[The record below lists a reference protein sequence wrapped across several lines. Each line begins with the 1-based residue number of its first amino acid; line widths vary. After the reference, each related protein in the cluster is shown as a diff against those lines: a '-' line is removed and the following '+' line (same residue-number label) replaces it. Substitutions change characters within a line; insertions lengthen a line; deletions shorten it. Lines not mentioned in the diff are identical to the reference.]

1 MHNWFECKVTYE
13 KMMENGMQT
22 KVTEPYLVDALSFTE
37 AEARIIEEIQPYI
50 TGDFTVADIKRAK
63 ISELFFNEAG
73 DRFFKFKVY
82 FITLDEKS
90 GAEKKTA
97 VNMLAQACT
106 LKEAI
111 AVLEEGMKS
120 TMADYSI
127 GSVAETMLM
136 DVFPFAVDDKKEA
149 R

>member
-13 KMMENGMQT
+13 KMMENGMQK

-136 DVFPFAVDDKKEA
+136 DVFPLAVDDKKEA

>member
-13 KMMENGMQT
+13 KMMENGMQK

-120 TMADYSI
+120 TMPDYSI